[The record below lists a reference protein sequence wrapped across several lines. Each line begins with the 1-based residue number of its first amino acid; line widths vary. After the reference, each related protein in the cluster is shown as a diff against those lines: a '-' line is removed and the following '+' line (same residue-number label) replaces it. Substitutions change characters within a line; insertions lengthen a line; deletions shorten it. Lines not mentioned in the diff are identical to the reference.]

1 MYAFV
6 EIQWQFDVIYEV
18 NLKKIELNTNLGS
31 TMALSLYLNNSC
43 HSGLFDVLGI
53 PFKSYY
59 FVK

>member
-18 NLKKIELNTNLGS
+18 NLKKIELNTNLGG
-31 TMALSLYLNNSC
+31 TMALS
-43 HSGLFDVLGI
+43 GLFDALGI
-53 PFKSYY
+53 PFKTYY